1 VPDRELPNG
10 GEISDAA
17 IAVKMLLRMLVD
29 NRDNPERARKLRD
42 AMGPEIERI
51 FGGATF
57 VPDDPADGPA

>member
-1 VPDRELPNG
+1 
-10 GEISDAA
+10 
-17 IAVKMLLRMLVD
+17 MLLRMLVD